1 MERLLDPISTAQ
13 WNPYNVTVMSK
24 TEVVWRHLLDAAEG
38 GVRRHSSLSALA
50 VDLGLGVSTVH
61 KALSL
66 PVDIGAVIVKPTGG
80 VRVID
85 PYRVAVLW
93 AGRRRLDRD
102 VLAEFSTDLP
112 APEVER
118 RIGLDGVTLGGFGA
132 VVARLER
139 NRIADY
145 ESVTAY
151 ADPSIICTAVEAAEG
166 GPTRVLVLEA
176 DPWLGRYG
184 RVTPLHQAWV
194 DLFNQP
200 GWQAARFTEALTTRW
215 VTTDAA

>member
-1 MERLLDPISTAQ
+1 MEIGTLEL
-13 WNPYNVTVMSK
+13 VLSK

-50 VDLGLGVSTVH
+50 IDLGLGVSTVH
-61 KALSL
+61 KALSV
-66 PVDIGAVIVKPTGG
+66 PVDIGAVIVKPSGG

-85 PYRVAVLW
+85 PYRVGVLW
-93 AGRRRLDRD
+93 AGKRRFDRD
-102 VLAEFSTDLP
+102 LLDEFTTDIS

-118 RIGLDGVTLGGFGA
+118 RVGLDGVILGGFGA
-132 VVARLER
+132 VVARLGR

-145 ESVTAY
+145 ESVTVY
-151 ADPSIICTAVEAAEG
+151 ADPSTIRTAVNPTDAG
-166 GPTRVLVLEA
+166 RTRVLVVEP
-176 DPWLGRYG
+176 DPWLARYG

-194 DLFNQP
+194 DLFHQP
-200 GWQAARFTEALTTRW
+200 DWQAARFTEALTTRW